1 MVPMHPSG
9 PLAGLTILDLTRVL
23 SGPYCTMLL
32 ADMGARVIKIEHPG
46 GGDDT
51 RAWGPPFA
59 GAESA
64 YFLSINRNK
73 ESVTLDF
80 KTPEGRDILERLA
93 GRADVLVENFRP
105 GTLARAGFDYTAIAS
120 RHPRLVYCSISGFG
134 QTGPRRDQPGY
145 DAVIQAEG
153 GLMSVTGDPDGPA
166 YRVGLA
172 IADLVAGLMAAQGI
186 ALALLA
192 RQRTGRGQY
201 VDISMLDG
209 VVSLLSYHASTYLTT
224 GATSRRVG
232 NRHATIAP
240 YDTFP
245 AEDGEFFLAV
255 GNDDQFGRF
264 CGVAGL
270 PDLPRDERF
279 ATNPAR
285 VVNRD
290 ALVALLL
297 PVLRTRPRAGWIAAL
312 TEAGVPCGAVREV
325 PEVMSD
331 PQIAARRMIEAVQ
344 HATLGELKVLG
355 VPIKLSETPGTVRTA
370 PPTLGQHTLAVLREL
385 EFSVDTIEQFKR
397 RGVI

>member
-1 MVPMHPSG
+1 
-9 PLAGLTILDLTRVL
+9 
-23 SGPYCTMLL
+23 
-32 ADMGARVIKIEHPG
+32 
-46 GGDDT
+46 
-51 RAWGPPFA
+51 
-59 GAESA
+59 
-64 YFLSINRNK
+64 
-73 ESVTLDF
+73 
-80 KTPEGRDILERLA
+80 
-93 GRADVLVENFRP
+93 
-105 GTLARAGFDYTAIAS
+105 
-120 RHPRLVYCSISGFG
+120 
-134 QTGPRRDQPGY
+134 
-145 DAVIQAEG
+145 
-153 GLMSVTGDPDGPA
+153 
-166 YRVGLA
+166 
-172 IADLVAGLMAAQGI
+172 MAAQGI
-186 ALALLA
+186 ALALFA

-201 VDISMLDG
+201 VDIGMLDG

-245 AEDGEFFLAV
+245 AQDGEFFLAV

-270 PDLPRDERF
+270 PELPRDERF

-297 PVLRTRPRAGWIAAL
+297 PVLRTRPRARWIAAL

-331 PQIAARRMIEAVQ
+331 PQIGARRMIEAVQ

-370 PPTLGQHTLAVLREL
+370 PPTLGQHTIPVLREL
-385 EFSVDTIEQFKR
+385 EFSADTIEQFKR